1 MKKSWA
7 FPNLNV
13 GRIFKMNQP
22 TWIGQTLSGRY
33 KIEEMLGQGGMSA
46 VYKAYDPNLKRVVA
60 IKLVHPHLSSDQEFV
75 KRFEEEASVVASL
88 RHPNIV
94 QVHDFNSD
102 QSINY
107 MVMEYVPGETL
118 QDRLKRL
125 NGAQRRMPV
134 EEALNITIS
143 ICNAL
148 SYAHK
153 RGMVHRDIKPANI
166 MLDVQNQAI
175 LMDFG
180 IVKII
185 GGSMHTVTGAVMGTA
200 RYMPPEVVRSEPAD
214 QRSDI
219 YALGITQYEMLSGKP
234 PFEANSAMTVMMMH
248 LNDPIPDI
256 RPLRDDIDPQLVQIL
271 MKALAK
277 DRNNRYQTADE
288 FAEALKRVLFS
299 QANKIG
305 TAYDNQPT
313 VFPAARPVPSQPV
326 GVPDNRV
333 FQSDQTNP
341 PSRPNPV
348 PVPMVDHNTIYDPP
362 VRTSASG
369 PNPAI
374 NIHPAFNLTS
384 EPISKKK
391 KPWVWIAGIGGVAL
405 VLIVGALVVGSF
417 LVSRIGLGQT
427 ANVTETESVAL
438 VNQTEDANVTSAN
451 LVEATRTSVPV
462 VIQSTA
468 TLQNTATLAPTD
480 IPMTPTPTYPPLYVR
495 INEINLTS
503 SNQYEVAYET
513 FGFTEVLPGQH
524 IHFFFDTVTVENAG
538 MPGSGPWVLYGGPR
552 PFTGYSV
559 YQKPRDATQMCALVA
574 NANHSVIFESG
585 NCVDLPVN

>member
-1 MKKSWA
+1 
-7 FPNLNV
+7 
-13 GRIFKMNQP
+13 MNQP

-60 IKLVHPHLSSDQEFV
+60 IKLVHPHLSIDQEFV

-125 NGAQRRMPV
+125 NDAQRRMPL

-219 YALGITQYEMLSGKP
+219 YALGITFYEMLSGKP

-256 RPLRDDIDPQLVQIL
+256 RPLRGDIDPNLVQIL

-288 FAEALKRVLFS
+288 FSEALKRILFNW
-299 QANKIG
+299 ANKTG
-305 TAYDNQPT
+305 SAHDSQPT
-313 VFPAARPVPSQPV
+313 VFPAARPVTSQPV
-326 GVPDNRV
+326 VASDNRV
-333 FQSDQTNP
+333 SQSGQSNP
-341 PSRPNPV
+341 PSGPIPV
-348 PVPMVDHNTIYDPP
+348 PVPMEDHNTFYDPP

-369 PNPAI
+369 LNKAI
-374 NIHPAFNLTS
+374 INQPVSNLTS
-384 EPISKKK
+384 EQQSKKP
-391 KPWVWIAGIGGVAL
+391 KPWVWIAGIGAVAL

-417 LVSRIGLGQT
+417 LIYRLGNQQT
-427 ANVTETESVAL
+427 ANVTATESVAL
-438 VNQTEDANVTSAN
+438 VNQTEDASVASAN
-451 LVEATRTSVPV
+451 LVEATRTSAPV
-462 VIQSTA
+462 VVQSTA
-468 TLQNTATLAPTD
+468 TLQNTATLAPTE

-503 SNQYEVAYET
+503 SNQYEVVYET

-524 IHFFFDTVTVENAG
+524 IHFFFDTVTVQNAG

-585 NCVDLPVN
+585 NCVDLPAN